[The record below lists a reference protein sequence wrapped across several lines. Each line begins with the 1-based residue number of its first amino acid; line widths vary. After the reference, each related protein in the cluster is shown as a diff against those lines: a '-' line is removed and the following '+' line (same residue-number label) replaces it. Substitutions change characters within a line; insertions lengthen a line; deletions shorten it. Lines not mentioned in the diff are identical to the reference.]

1 MARVM
6 FFALVALLVAAAS
19 AFVMPAA
26 PRSLPTRQVASS
38 GVADAL
44 ASDIDYESQIK
55 TMELEATERIK
66 KAFDTAIVE
75 AKERIKKAF
84 DEATVKSDAEAKER
98 WAKLEGEMKAAA
110 ASVGL

>member
-26 PRSLPTRQVASS
+26 PRSLSTRRVASS

-55 TMELEATERIK
+55 KME
-66 KAFDTAIVE
+66 VE